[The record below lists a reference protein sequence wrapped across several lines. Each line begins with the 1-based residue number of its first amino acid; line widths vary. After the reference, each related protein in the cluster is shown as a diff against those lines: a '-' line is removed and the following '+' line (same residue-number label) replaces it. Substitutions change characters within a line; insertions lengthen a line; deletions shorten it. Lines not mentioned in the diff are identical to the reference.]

1 MLGEDWYLWG
11 DWGIEPP
18 DEQKSSDDPKSE

>member
-11 DWGIEPP
+11 DWGIELPEAQEPP
-18 DEQKSSDDPKSE
+18 GDPKSE